1 MTRTKSAVFMC
12 KQGSIATTSSSIRL
26 LSSRL
31 IGAQKNGLQWVR
43 ESLSQPIRETLAAR
57 ARSWMRR
64 PRRLSRF
71 SHAPREMQNMR
82 REERKT
88 PLLVGQPKAHLAICH
103 ADRWIVPCDDNQGR
117 GAADASRLAYR
128 QRAGQSLYAQ
138 ATRACRA
145 SDAER
150 HRRRRSVDQEAACVS
165 DSRQRSGAETRD
177 LVRR

>member
-1 MTRTKSAVFMC
+1 MKNSLINVRSQPCVTRTKSAVFMC
-12 KQGSIATTSSSIRL
+12 KQGSIDTTSSSIRL

-31 IGAQKNGLQWVR
+31 IGAQKNGLQWAR
-43 ESLSQPIRETLAAR
+43 ER
-57 ARSWMRR
+57 
-64 PRRLSRF
+64 
-71 SHAPREMQNMR
+71 QNMR

-165 DSRQRSGAETRD
+165 DRRQRSGAETRD
-177 LVRR
+177 PVRR